1 TVALGAFVPSVKNA
15 IELLLPTMLSV
26 TTTLGN
32 GVPLS
37 VVTAACIGLPF
48 ESASG
53 ALLVPLAIGFT
64 NARVT
69 RCMSITTLGLS
80 SLAPPP
86 TAPSLNAAW
95 AVLGATRFAACRAS
109 EARNRE
115 LRVDAAAKAGGVLQA
130 SGWSGRIAL
139 MCCTRS
145 VGVTSRLHTPIVSG
159 DENARTPD
167 AMVGMVRSSNELPTS
182 GSFVRKSVIRD
193 P

>member
-1 TVALGAFVPSVKNA
+1 PVKVAIPSAPVVRVTVALGAFVPSVKNA

-53 ALLVPLAIGFT
+53 ALLVPLAIPFT
-64 NARVT
+64 NDSVT

-86 TAPSLNAAW
+86 IAPSLNAAS
-95 AVLGATRFAACRAS
+95 AVLG
-109 EARNRE
+109 
-115 LRVDAAAKAGGVLQA
+115 
-130 SGWSGRIAL
+130 
-139 MCCTRS
+139 
-145 VGVTSRLHTPIVSG
+145 
-159 DENARTPD
+159 
-167 AMVGMVRSSNELPTS
+167 
-182 GSFVRKSVIRD
+182 
-193 P
+193 